1 MSEIKNL
8 SLQKLVVTTTTPITT
23 TIVTTTPTPTMT
35 LVTTTTPTP
44 TTTLATKTT
53 ITTTPIVKETQ
64 ETQNQEKSATLNIKL

>member
-1 MSEIKNL
+1 
-8 SLQKLVVTTTTPITT
+8 
-23 TIVTTTPTPTMT
+23 MT

-64 ETQNQEKSATLNIKL
+64 ETQSHEKFVVFNIKL